1 MVDVPPP
8 PGLRERKKYETH
20 RALAVAAVEL
30 VAERGLDA
38 VTVEDIAATAGVSV
52 RTFFNYFASKED
64 AVVIAYPDHLERTER
79 AIGRF
84 LAQPAEVST
93 LDALVTVM
101 REEVADVG
109 ANPREWLARMTA
121 VKQNPALFH
130 RAVTMNAQQAE
141 PLTAAIARR
150 RRLRPGRPVPLAA
163 AGRGRWRDERRDA
176 AVARTRRRRDRLGP
190 VRRGRGEHRPSA
202 CPTRSGPADP
212 VRVRHPGG
220 HPCPRPPTRRRR
232 RRPAR

>member
-1 MVDVPPP
+1 MQLCMTCKFRYRGGVPPP

-38 VTVEDIAATAGVSV
+38 VTVEDIAAAADVSV

-64 AVVIAYPDHLERTER
+64 AVVIAFPDHLERTER
-79 AIGRF
+79 AVGRF
-84 LAQPAEVST
+84 LAQPPELST
-93 LDALVTVM
+93 MDALVAVM

-109 ANPREWLARMTA
+109 ENPREWLARMTA
-121 VKQNPALFH
+121 IKKNPALFH

-150 RRLRPGRPVPLAA
+150 AGCEQGDLFPALLLAVVGGAMSAAMLRWRELDGKNTTVTELFDEAVASVA
-163 AGRGRWRDERRDA
+163 AGLPDPK
-176 AVARTRRRRDRLGP
+176 RTR
-190 VRRGRGEHRPSA
+190 
-202 CPTRSGPADP
+202 
-212 VRVRHPGG
+212 
-220 HPCPRPPTRRRR
+220 
-232 RRPAR
+232 

>member
-150 RRLRPGRPVPLAA
+150 AGCDPGDLYPSLLLAVVGGAMNAAMLRWRERGGEETVSALFDEAVASIA
-163 AGRGRWRDERRDA
+163 AGLPDPQ
-176 AVARTRRRRDRLGP
+176 RTR
-190 VRRGRGEHRPSA
+190 
-202 CPTRSGPADP
+202 
-212 VRVRHPGG
+212 
-220 HPCPRPPTRRRR
+220 
-232 RRPAR
+232 